1 MDLALDFYN
10 IWLIQADPRW
20 SQHRHQDNWFNI
32 CCIYIYI
39 ILTISIWIYEHQI
52 HISNQYQYTMRHLFG
67 SVLVKRSKI
76 IVRYCTLLS
85 ESHFTENLPRNERSK
100 YALAIMAAWLL
111 RFPFISSN
119 PGGLVVAMHVQSICF
134 FFSCFFFAQRH
145 HIQIAQAVNSMAFSW
160 HPDLNE
166 VCVTC
171 WNRIVRAMFLP
182 CLSCV
187 MTAQKNEVPYRL
199 ELLIPWL
206 GLFHIL
212 LAWLE
217 EKVSLWLHGLNK

>member
-1 MDLALDFYN
+1 MNTKSISAIN
-10 IWLIQADPRW
+10 
-20 SQHRHQDNWFNI
+20 
-32 CCIYIYI
+32 
-39 ILTISIWIYEHQI
+39 ISIPCAICLGQSWLSAARLLYD
-52 HISNQYQYTMRHLFG
+52 
-67 SVLVKRSKI
+67 
-76 IVRYCTLLS
+76 IVRSFLNLTSRRICQGMS
-85 ESHFTENLPRNERSK
+85 EANTPSPSWRHGCWDFRSSHPILV
-100 YALAIMAAWLL
+100 AWLW
-111 RFPFISSN
+111 RCTFR
-119 PGGLVVAMHVQSICF
+119 VYV

>member
-1 MDLALDFYN
+1 MN
-10 IWLIQADPRW
+10 INYWNHIESMEPNKY
-20 SQHRHQDNWFNI
+20 SQKTSCHFLTSLTLGQINNI
-32 CCIYIYI
+32 DIDIWTPNPYQQS
-39 ILTISIWIYEHQI
+39 ISVY
-52 HISNQYQYTMRHLFG
+52 HIMRHLFG

-76 IVRYCTLLS
+76 IVRSFLNLNSRRICQGMS
-85 ESHFTENLPRNERSK
+85 EANTPSPSWRHGCWDFRSSHPILV
-100 YALAIMAAWLL
+100 AWLW
-111 RFPFISSN
+111 RCTFR
-119 PGGLVVAMHVQSICF
+119 VYV

-199 ELLIPWL
+199 ELLIPWARL
-206 GLFHIL
+206 VSYSTCV
-212 LAWLE
+212 AWR
-217 EKVSLWLHGLNK
+217 KS